1 MIRNFFSGRSL
12 LARFTLVSFLVTAL
26 IATVLTWRLE
36 SSLEQDALSAVA
48 ENTAEQAKNIL
59 NVNLTSSDLK
69 ASLQGERYDE
79 IDALIHDT
87 LLSTNIVR
95 IKIWNRNGLLI
106 YSDDT
111 SIMGKTFP
119 ITQEMIE
126 AFSGEMATEISSLEA
141 AENMDVRGLYNQLFE
156 IYVPLQLANSSEVQG
171 VYEVYYDLS
180 KLQPRLLRIRY
191 TVATGVSAA
200 FLLLYGTL
208 FLLIRNASR
217 ELIQRNK
224 EYQALLITEHREREL
239 AETLERV
246 SRALAEILDLRNLL
260 DLICRESVA
269 IFGTHTAFLW
279 LLEEENC
286 LAFRLMVRA
295 LINSL
300 A

>member
-1 MIRNFFSGRSL
+1 
-12 LARFTLVSFLVTAL
+12 
-26 IATVLTWRLE
+26 
-36 SSLEQDALSAVA
+36 
-48 ENTAEQAKNIL
+48 
-59 NVNLTSSDLK
+59 
-69 ASLQGERYDE
+69 
-79 IDALIHDT
+79 
-87 LLSTNIVR
+87 
-95 IKIWNRNGLLI
+95 
-106 YSDDT
+106 
-111 SIMGKTFP
+111 
-119 ITQEMIE
+119 MIE
-126 AFSGEMATEISSLEA
+126 AFSGEIATEISSLEA
-141 AENMDVRGLYNQLFE
+141 AENIDELGLYNQLFE

-246 SRALAEILDLRNLL
+246 SRALAEILDLRKLL
-260 DLICRESVA
+260 DLICQESVA

-279 LLEEENC
+279 LLEEGE
-286 LAFRLMVRA
+286 LFGFSAYGPGADQFIGMRVPIYDPQLLGARVARERKPI
-295 LINSL
+295 LINDAPNSPHVDQKMIKRFDIKSMMGIPL
-300 A
+300 IKGARVLGALMIMDSEDPQRFDMKDL

>member
-59 NVNLTSSDLK
+59 NDNLTVTDLK
-69 ASLQGERYDE
+69 VSLQGERYDE
-79 IDALIHDT
+79 IDALIHNT
-87 LLSTNIVR
+87 LLSSNIVR

-106 YSDDT
+106 YSDDS

-126 AFSGEMATEISSLEA
+126 AFSGEMATEISSLDA
-141 AENMDVRGLYNQLFE
+141 AENIDERGLYNQLFE

-191 TVATGVSAA
+191 TVATAVSAA

-224 EYQALLITEHREREL
+224 ENQALLITEHREREL

-246 SRALAEILDLRNLL
+246 PA
-260 DLICRESVA
+260 C
-269 IFGTHTAFLW
+269 G
-279 LLEEENC
+279 
-286 LAFRLMVRA
+286 
-295 LINSL
+295 
-300 A
+300 